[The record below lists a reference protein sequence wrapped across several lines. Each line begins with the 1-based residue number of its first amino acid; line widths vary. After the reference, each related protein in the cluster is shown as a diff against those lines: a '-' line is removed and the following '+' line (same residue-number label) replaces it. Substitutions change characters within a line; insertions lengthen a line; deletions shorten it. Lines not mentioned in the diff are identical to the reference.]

1 MADEAELRRYLKK
14 AARELH
20 ETQRQLREL
29 RARIGEPI
37 AIAGMACR
45 FPAGVRTPE
54 QLWDSVIGA
63 EDLVSEFPAD
73 RGWDLDALFD
83 ADPDNFATSTVRH
96 GAFLDRAGEFDAGF
110 FGVSPREALAMDPQ
124 QRLVLEVAW
133 EAVERARIDP
143 VSLRGSDTGVFV
155 GMTGQGYGFGSPAA
169 MDGAEAYFMNGNVA
183 AMASGRVAYF
193 LGLHGP
199 AVTVDTACSSSL
211 VALHQAIQSLRAGQI
226 SLALVGGVTVMATPF
241 AFATFSRQ
249 RALAAD
255 GRCKAFAA
263 GADGTGWGEGIGMVV
278 VERLSDA
285 ERHGHPVLAVIRG
298 SAVNSDGASNGL
310 TAPSG
315 VAQQKVIQA
324 ALADAQ
330 VRPDQV
336 DLVEGHGTGTVLG
349 DPIEIEAL
357 HATYGRQR
365 DPGRPLWLGS
375 VKSNVAHTQSAAGM
389 AGLIKTVAALRHGV
403 VPPTLHVD
411 APSPHADWS
420 AGTIRLA
427 TQARPWPTGAGPR
440 RAGLSSFGIS
450 GTNAHVVLEE
460 YVAADPSPELPT
472 ESAAPAA
479 ALAWVL
485 SGKSAAALDA
495 QATRLHAAL
504 LADPD
509 SDPVAV
515 GYSLATTRTVF
526 DHRAVLVGRD
536 RAELLGQLAAL
547 ADGAASSSVIRT
559 HHRGGKTAMMFP
571 GQGSQR
577 VGMGRRLYDEFPV
590 YAAAFEELCRSFAP
604 VLDRPLEQIV
614 FGSAGQHLLDR
625 TEYAQPALFAVE
637 VALFRLLESWGVR
650 PDFVIG
656 HSIGELAAAHVSGV
670 FTLPDAATIVAA
682 RGRLMQQLPPGVMV
696 SLRAR
701 YDEVVESLAGFDGD
715 VAVAACNGPNATVIS
730 GGEAAVLTLAREW
743 RERGRRVQRLRTD
756 RAFHSPHVDAML
768 ADFGRVVANARRGS
782 ASIPVLST
790 VTGAPASTAEL
801 GSVDYWLRQARDPVR
816 FHAGLNH
823 LLTAG
828 VTTLIEVG
836 PGTVLSDMSYESIGE
851 ARCTAVPM
859 LRSADGASDGFLR
872 AVAGAWVRGTFVDW
886 GAVFA
891 GRASRTVDLPTY
903 AFQRRHYWLRSAL
916 VPETTTAT
924 VAFGVDPVPE
934 APSAT
939 QLAPVRA
946 QLSALPPAQ
955 WSRHLCTVVEAQ
967 LREILVG
974 LYDTEMDI
982 DATVLDLGL
991 TSLSVL
997 EFRSRI
1003 NEAAGTTLSV
1013 EDLFRH
1019 PTPRGIAELLAAAIE
1034 LPQRQPTT
1042 AIAV

>member
-20 ETQRQLREL
+20 ETQQQLREL
-29 RARIGEPI
+29 RARISEPI
-37 AIAGMACR
+37 AIAGMSCR
-45 FPAGVRTPE
+45 FPGGVCTPE
-54 QLWDSVIGA
+54 QLWDSVLEA
-63 EDLVSEFPAD
+63 RDLVSEFPAD
-73 RGWDLDALFD
+73 RGWDLDAIF
-83 ADPDNFATSTVRH
+83 DPDPDSFATATVRH
-96 GAFLDRAGEFDAGF
+96 GGFLDRPGDFDAGF

-124 QRLVLEVAW
+124 QRLVLELAW

-143 VSLRGSDTGVFV
+143 ASLRGSDTGVFV
-155 GMTGQGYGFGSPAA
+155 GMTGQGYGFGSAA
-169 MDGAEAYFMNGNVA
+169 TLDGAEAYFMNGNVA

-211 VALHQAIQSLRAGQI
+211 VALHQAIQALRSGQI

-241 AFATFSRQ
+241 TFAAFSRQ

-357 HATYGRQR
+357 LATYGRQR
-365 DPGRPLWLGS
+365 DRDRPLWLGS
-375 VKSNVAHTQSAAGM
+375 VKSNVAHTQSAAGVV
-389 AGLIKTVAALRHGV
+389 GLIKTVAALRHGV

-420 AGTIRLA
+420 AGTIRLP
-427 TQARPWPTGAGPR
+427 THARPWPRGAGPR

-460 YVAADPSPELPT
+460 YVVPDPSPALGT
-472 ESAAPAA
+472 ESAAPGA

-485 SGKSAAALDA
+485 SGKNADALEA

-526 DHRAVLVGRD
+526 DHRAVVVGRD
-536 RAELLGQLAAL
+536 RAELLDQLAAL
-547 ADGAASSSVIRT
+547 AGGSASSSVLRT
-559 HHRGGKTAMMFP
+559 HRRGGRTAMMFP
-571 GQGSQR
+571 GQGSQQ

-604 VLDRPLEQIV
+604 VLDRPLARVV
-614 FGSAGQHLLDR
+614 FDPDAQHLLDR
-625 TEYAQPALFAVE
+625 TEYTQPALFAVE

-656 HSIGELAAAHVSGV
+656 HSIGEVAAAHVAGV
-670 FTLPDAATIVAA
+670 FTLPDAVTVVAA
-682 RGRLMQQLPPGVMV
+682 RGRLMQQLPPGAMV

-701 YDEVVESLAGFDGD
+701 YDEVAESLAGFDGD

-730 GGEAAVLTLAREW
+730 GGEAAVRTLAREW
-743 RERGRRVQRLRTD
+743 RERGRRVQRLRAD

-768 ADFGRVVANARRGS
+768 ADFGRVVASVRRGS
-782 ASIPVLST
+782 ASIPLLST
-790 VTGAPASTAEL
+790 VTGAPAAAAEL
-801 GSVDYWLRQARDPVR
+801 SSVDYWLRQAREPVR
-816 FHAGLNH
+816 FRDALDH

-828 VTTLIEVG
+828 VTTLVEVG

-851 ARCTAVPM
+851 ARCAAVPI
-859 LRSADGASDGFLR
+859 LRAADGASDGFLK
-872 AVAGAWVRGTFVDW
+872 AVAGAWVRGTPVQW
-886 GAVFA
+886 SAAFA
-891 GRASRTVDLPTY
+891 GQTMRTVDLPTY
-903 AFQRRHYWLRSAL
+903 AFQRGHYWLRSAL
-916 VPETTTAT
+916 MAETAGAT
-924 VAFGVDPVPE
+924 VAFGAEPVPQAQS
-934 APSAT
+934 AP
-939 QLAPVRA
+939 QLSPVRA

-967 LREILVG
+967 LREILVD
-974 LYDTEMDI
+974 LHDAEIDI

-1003 NEAAGTTLSV
+1003 NEAAGTAVSV

-1034 LPQRQPTT
+1034 LPQRHQTT